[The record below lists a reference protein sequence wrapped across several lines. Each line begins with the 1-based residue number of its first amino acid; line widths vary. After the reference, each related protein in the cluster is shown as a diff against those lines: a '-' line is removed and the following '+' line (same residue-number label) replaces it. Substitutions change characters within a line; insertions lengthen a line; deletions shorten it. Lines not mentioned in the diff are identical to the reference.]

1 MSDSRFNAI
10 IILDAAPE
18 GEPNTARR
26 LREDLR
32 DIERDIADGL
42 QVRYY
47 RLDDIEDLRK
57 CIISTLCEMKSNGLK
72 PWIHLDGHGLK
83 DQSGFVFANKK
94 TFCSWRQLIEIITPI
109 NVESNLNLT
118 MLLATCFG
126 GSFARAI
133 ETTDRAPVLGL
144 IGPRREVTP
153 DEVQRAFTGFYQT
166 FFNTLSLGEALSA
179 LDKETSSGLYYRTSA
194 ENFFY
199 EVWSLYKTELC
210 TKKALDDRARK
221 LYRKLKKQNLASH
234 PSVGQIKRTL
244 QSREPEVFDKFRNTY
259 FMYDLDVENKNRF
272 PVTYGQAEKNA
283 KEFANQRVNLTA

>member
-1 MSDSRFNAI
+1 MSDSRFNTI
-10 IILDAAPE
+10 IILDAVPE

-32 DIERDIADGL
+32 DIARDSADGL
-42 QVRYY
+42 QVKYN
-47 RLDDIEDLRK
+47 RLDNIEDLRK
-57 CIISTLCEMKSNGLK
+57 CIFSTLNEMKSNGLK

-109 NVESNLNLT
+109 NIESNLNL
-118 MLLATCFG
+118 MVLLATCFG
-126 GSFARAI
+126 GSFASAI
-133 ETTDRAPVLGL
+133 ETIDRAPVLGL

-153 DEVQRAFTGFYQT
+153 DEVQRAFTGFYHT
-166 FFNTLSLGEALSA
+166 FFNTLSLGKA
-179 LDKETSSGLYYRTSA
+179 LDALDQETSSGLYYRTSA
-194 ENFFY
+194 EKFFY

-210 TKKALDDRARK
+210 TEKALEERAKK
-221 LYRKLKKQNLASH
+221 LYRRLKKNNPSSH

-244 QSREPEVFDKFRNTY
+244 QSREPEVFDKFRNIY
-259 FMYDLDVENKNRF
+259 FMYDLDEENRNRF

-283 KEFANQRVNLTA
+283 NEFANQRVNLTA

>member
-1 MSDSRFNAI
+1 MSESRFNAI
-10 IILDAAPE
+10 IILDAVPE

-26 LREDLR
+26 LKEDLR

-47 RLDDIEDLRK
+47 RLDNIENLRK
-57 CIISTLCEMKSNGLK
+57 CILSTLNEMESNGLK

-109 NVESNLNLT
+109 NVESNLNLM

-133 ETTDRAPVLGL
+133 ETTDCAPVLGI

-166 FFNTLSLGEALSA
+166 FFNTRSLGEALSA
-179 LDKETSSGLYYRTSA
+179 L
-194 ENFFY
+194 
-199 EVWSLYKTELC
+199 YKLTFC
-210 TKKALDDRARK
+210 TKEAAEKRASR
-221 LYRKLKKQNLASH
+221 LYQQQKKKGGQLI
-234 PSVGQIKRTL
+234 SVGQIKRTIKA
-244 QSREPEVFDKFRNTY
+244 RDPEVFNNFRDTY
-259 FMYDLDVENKNRF
+259 FMYDLDIENRKRF
-272 PVTYGQAEKNA
+272 PVTHKRAEINA
-283 KEFANQRVNLTA
+283 KEFANQALKYDG